1 MGFDLS
7 LFTAVV
13 TSGETAYQLLRERA
27 AEPFRKF
34 GRRCLLLTRE
44 GDRTVA
50 EGLSLELVA
59 DVAAADWIFLS
70 GVEPPPVRAEDY
82 FPLLDQ
88 ALARG
93 LPLLCTNPDRVAVTG
108 SELTLAPGT
117 LAERYAAGGGRV
129 TFVGKPHAPVYAACL
144 GALHGLDRGRIV
156 AIGDSLQHDIKG
168 ANDAGIASA
177 FVTQGIHAAELPEDG
192 DPAALRATLEALC
205 ADRGAWPDWV
215 IPRLVW

>member
-1 MGFDLS
+1 
-7 LFTAVV
+7 
-13 TSGETAYQLLRERA
+13 
-27 AEPFRKF
+27 
-34 GRRCLLLTRE
+34 
-44 GDRTVA
+44 
-50 EGLSLELVA
+50 
-59 DVAAADWIFLS
+59 VAAADWIFLS

-192 DPAALRATLEALC
+192 DSAALRATLEALC